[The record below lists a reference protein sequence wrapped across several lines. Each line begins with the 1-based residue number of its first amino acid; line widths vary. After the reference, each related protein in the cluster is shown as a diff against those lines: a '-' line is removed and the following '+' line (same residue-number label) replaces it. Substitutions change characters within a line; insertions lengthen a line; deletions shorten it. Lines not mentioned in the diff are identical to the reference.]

1 MLIMGIDPGL
11 AIVGY
16 GIVEKKR
23 DRFEAVAYNCIRTKA
38 VDDLCKRL
46 SETYAQT
53 LAVILR
59 YKPEVV
65 AVEDLY
71 FNTNAKS
78 AFMVGQARGVIL
90 LAASHARIPVVS
102 YTPLQVKQAIA
113 GYGRAEKEQVQYMV
127 KTILNLQ
134 EKPRPD
140 DVADALALAICH
152 GGFVHYNLLT
162 ERK

>member
-11 AIVGY
+11 AIIGY
-16 GIVEKKR
+16 GVVEKKR
-23 DRFEAVAYNCIRTKA
+23 DRFEAVAYSCIRTKA
-38 VDDLCKRL
+38 GDDLSKRL
-46 SETYAQT
+46 SETYAQI
-53 LAVILR
+53 LAIILR
-59 YKPEVV
+59 FKPEVV

-90 LAASHARIPVVS
+90 LAASHARVPVVS

-127 KTILNLQ
+127 KTILGLE

-152 GGFVHYNLLT
+152 GGFVQYNLLT